1 MTQIQKQM
9 ENSFH
14 GKRVIHE
21 GFDLSDHCLLPP
33 IDVRAVSRWLSIA
46 MSLTVWGGI
55 QCQQSDK

>member
-55 QCQQSDK
+55 QC